1 MSKYIGVMSG
11 TSLDGVD
18 AVLVSIKN
26 DNVEVIKSVSHDF
39 PSDLVND
46 LKRLLEEG
54 IISLQKLGEINYRLG
69 LVYANCVNDLILKA
83 GINSDEV
90 TAIGCHGQTVFH
102 DPRSKYPFSMQLGD
116 GNVLAVKTGVDA
128 IMDFRGMDIAFGGE
142 GAPLTPAFHQ
152 EFFKEQNENRVILNL
167 GGIAN
172 VTVLNEDKIL
182 GFDTGPAN
190 CLIDLWIQNE
200 LGKQFDKN
208 GDWARSGN
216 IHSELLTHFMNEDYF
231 KLKAPK
237 STGKELFNLEWI
249 KEKLVDFPNI
259 SNKDVQATI
268 TELTA
273 RSIAE
278 AIHLYAS
285 NIDAMYICGGGA
297 FNLYLRERLSHYMP
311 KIKISTTSD
320 LGIPEQLVEAV
331 AFAWLA
337 HQRVNELSGN
347 LPSVTGSGN
356 TAILGCVYKYIG

>member
-1 MSKYIGVMSG
+1 
-11 TSLDGVD
+11 
-18 AVLVSIKN
+18 
-26 DNVEVIKSVSHDF
+26 
-39 PSDLVND
+39 
-46 LKRLLEEG
+46 
-54 IISLQKLGEINYRLG
+54 
-69 LVYANCVNDLILKA
+69 
-83 GINSDEV
+83 
-90 TAIGCHGQTVFH
+90 
-102 DPRSKYPFSMQLGD
+102 
-116 GNVLAVKTGVDA
+116 
-128 IMDFRGMDIAFGGE
+128 
-142 GAPLTPAFHQ
+142 
-152 EFFKEQNENRVILNL
+152 
-167 GGIAN
+167 
-172 VTVLNEDKIL
+172 
-182 GFDTGPAN
+182 
-190 CLIDLWIQNE
+190 
-200 LGKQFDKN
+200 
-208 GDWARSGN
+208 
-216 IHSELLTHFMNEDYF
+216 LLTHFMNEDYF

>member
-1 MSKYIGVMSG
+1 MSG

-26 DNVEVIKSVSHDF
+26 DNIEVIRSMSHDF
-39 PSDLVND
+39 PSDLVDD
-46 LKRLLEEG
+46 LKGLLEAG
-54 IISLQKLGEINYRLG
+54 IVSLQKLGEINYRLG

-90 TAIGCHGQTVFH
+90 KAIGCHGQTVFH

-116 GNVLAVKTGVDA
+116 GNVLAAKTGIDS
-128 IMDFRGMDIAFGGE
+128 IMDFRGMDIAYGGE

-152 EFFKEQNENRVILNL
+152 KFFREANEKRVILNL

-172 VTVLNEDKIL
+172 VTVLNDANIF

-200 LGKQFDKN
+200 LGKKFDEN
-208 GDWARSGN
+208 GDWARSGKIQN
-216 IHSELLTHFMNEDYF
+216 ELLNLFMDEEYF
-231 KLKAPK
+231 KFEAPK
-237 STGKELFNLEWI
+237 STGKELFNLDWI

-268 TELTA
+268 SELTA

-278 AIHLYAS
+278 AIQFYAS
-285 NIDAMYICGGGA
+285 DIEAIYICGGGA

-320 LGIPEQLVEAV
+320 LGIPEQLVESV

-337 HQRVNELSGN
+337 YQRVNELPGN
-347 LPSVTGSGN
+347 LSSVTGSDKS
-356 TAILGCVYKYIG
+356 AILGCVYKYAR